1 MKKPDQK
8 SRDFSHLLIWKD
20 GELIPLP
27 EAQVHILSHSFGR
40 GSAVFEVLSTHRAE
54 KGTFVFRLKDHL
66 NRLFRSAR
74 ALYMKIPYAQ
84 KTLIQAI
91 KQVVASNQL
100 GEGLLKI
107 LVFYPD
113 ICLEITPPQKNLSV
127 AIAGFDFQRDISW
140 SKFGED
146 KFAKAG
152 ISRWR
157 KLSPETVP
165 VFAKASGNYL
175 NPMLAKLEVKE
186 RSFSAPILLDTKGYV
201 AEGATESI
209 FIVKN
214 QKLYTPK
221 LDNILPSITR
231 MSILQLARDL
241 KIPVREKR
249 IRPDELLQADEAFFS
264 STTCKV
270 WHIAR
275 IEDKIFPAPGKVSK
289 RLEEYFQKILAGKI
303 EKYLHWLTLVKT
315 RS

>member
-127 AIAGFDFQRDISW
+127 AVAGFDFQRDISW
-140 SKFGED
+140 NKFGED

-152 ISRWR
+152 IRYQRLCSRR
-157 KLSPETVP
+157 SHREHLYCKKS
-165 VFAKASGNYL
+165 KALYPQTGQHPSQHYQNEHPPACPGFKNSG
-175 NPMLAKLEVKE
+175 
-186 RSFSAPILLDTKGYV
+186 
-201 AEGATESI
+201 
-209 FIVKN
+209 
-214 QKLYTPK
+214 
-221 LDNILPSITR
+221 
-231 MSILQLARDL
+231 
-241 KIPVREKR
+241 
-249 IRPDELLQADEAFFS
+249 
-264 STTCKV
+264 
-270 WHIAR
+270 
-275 IEDKIFPAPGKVSK
+275 PGKK
-289 RLEEYFQKILAGKI
+289 NPPR
-303 EKYLHWLTLVKT
+303 
-315 RS
+315 

>member
-1 MKKPDQK
+1 MKRAVKK
-8 SRDFSHLLIWKD
+8 SKDFSQLKVWQE
-20 GELIPLP
+20 GELIPLL
-27 EAQVHILSHSFGR
+27 EAKVHILSHSFGR
-40 GSAVFEVLSTHRAE
+40 GSAIFEVLSTHRTE
-54 KGTFVFRLKDHL
+54 KGTAVFRLQDHL
-66 NRLFRSAR
+66 DRLFRSAQ
-74 ALYMKIPYAQ
+74 ALYMRIPYSRR
-84 KTLIQAI
+84 TLIHAV
-91 KQVVASNQL
+91 KQVVLSNHL
-100 GEGLLKI
+100 GEGLVKI
-107 LVFYPD
+107 FVFYPELS
-113 ICLEITPPQKNLSV
+113 LEV
-127 AIAGFDFQRDISW
+127 APGNKKVSLVIAGFDFQRDISW

-186 RSFSAPILLDTKGYV
+186 RGFTAPVLLDTRGYV

-241 KIPVREKR
+241 KIPVQEKR
-249 IRPDELLQADEAFFS
+249 IRAKELLQADEAFFS

-270 WHIAR
+270 WHIAQ
-275 IEDKIFPAPGKVSK
+275 IEDKPLPAPGPVSK
-289 RLEEYFQKILAGKI
+289 KLEEYFQKILAGKI
-303 EKYLHWLTLVKT
+303 EKYRHWLTLVKT